1 MIIAE
6 TNRLLISKFTLE
18 DAPFFLEL
26 VNTPN
31 WLKYIGDR
39 QIKTT
44 EDAEKRIKEGHL
56 KSYETNGFGFYKLQL
71 KEEHIKTIGTCGL
84 IKRDTLDDVDMG
96 FAILP
101 EYERKGF
108 GYEASLAILEL
119 AKNEFKLDRIV
130 AITLP
135 SNPNSI
141 KLLEKLGFIY
151 EKTVKPFENEEE
163 LMLFAKNL

>member
-39 QIKTT
+39 HIKTI

-56 KSYETNGFGFYKLQL
+56 NSYETNGFGFYKLRL
-71 KEEHIKTIGTCGL
+71 KEEQNKTIGTCGL
-84 IKRDTLDDVDMG
+84 IKRDRLDDVDMG
-96 FAILP
+96 FAMLP

-119 AKNEFKLDRIV
+119 AKNAFKLHRIV

-141 KLLEKLGFIY
+141 RLLEKLGLTY